1 MAARLFSI
9 CFCFLLTTTALGQ
22 VGSKG
27 CNKLERTEDR
37 FDGKIRIVTPYKLM
51 NLYRVHKVIE
61 GDETRIYLDIRGGG
75 YTASVGEK
83 GVIVLLEDGTKLEW
97 PDAGVDCDV
106 ATGGGGFQYTAF
118 IRLTDEDIDKLSAS
132 KISGAK
138 LYIYEVPAYKKNVAE
153 LMQQMGCIRDVN

>member
-9 CFCFLLTTTALGQ
+9 CFCLLLTTTALGQ

-27 CNKLERTEDR
+27 CDKLERTEDK
-37 FDGKIRIVTPYKLM
+37 FEGTVRISTPYKLT
-51 NLYRVHKVIE
+51 NWYRVHKYIE
-61 GDETRIYLDIRGGG
+61 SGTTRIYLSIRGGG

-97 PDAGVDCDV
+97 PNEEIDCDV
-106 ATGGGGFQYTAF
+106 NTDGPGFVYRAF
-118 IRLTDEDIDKLSAS
+118 IGLNDDEIDKLAAS
-132 KISGAK
+132 KISDSR
-138 LYIYEVPAYKKNVAE
+138 LYIYDGKPMKKNALE